1 MPWIRTGG
9 GGGKIAERRE
19 DTLLCDCYV
28 SESWLP
34 VGPVSVG
41 LLRPILTD
49 FRAWRTRRCIRSEVL
64 FSRCVWRHGR
74 VAVLLVMRR
83 RLLSTACWARFPC
96 LLSPQRFG
104 VLAYGERKS
113 LPTCTGC
120 YTLQAALAGCFIL
133 CL

>member
-1 MPWIRTGG
+1 VVG

-34 VGPVSVG
+34 VEPVSVG
-41 LLRPILTD
+41 LLRPIQTD
-49 FRAWRTRRCIRSEVL
+49 FWTWRTRRCIRPEVWS
-64 FSRCVWRHGR
+64 SRCAWWHGR

-83 RLLSTACWARFPC
+83 LLSAACWARFPC

-120 YTLQAALAGCFIL
+120 YTLQAALAECLIL